1 MQVIIMKQL
10 SSLNILSNI
19 KPLKYHHC
27 GKKFGLLYNRFKLP
41 PLRMAAS
48 FPLACNRYVVQQGRG
63 EKLIACAFPPCPAQA
78 TLCSSSHTYNLFLH
92 CIKVKVCG
100 GELALCLSPLNIHV
114 GLPHKLVEIYAKCFG
129 LNKLLKCL
137 RLTFT
142 RNVVWLFEK
151 SFMVYPEDVEV
162 IAIGWVRIES
172 SRAGTK
178 QPWSPPDINLKN
190 KESDRVSR

>member
-1 MQVIIMKQL
+1 ML
-10 SSLNILSNI
+10 
-19 KPLKYHHC
+19 
-27 GKKFGLLYNRFKLP
+27 
-41 PLRMAAS
+41 
-48 FPLACNRYVVQQGRG
+48 
-63 EKLIACAFPPCPAQA
+63 FPPALLKL
-78 TLCSSSHTYNLFLH
+78 LCAVAVILITCSYIVLKLRSVVESLLSVSVPQTFLLDYH
-92 CIKVKVCG
+92 
-100 GELALCLSPLNIHV
+100 AS
-114 GLPHKLVEIYAKCFG
+114 LVEIYAKCFG